1 MATTKLPKVSTKAK
15 KTIVAR
21 PSRSKSKQ
29 KPVKAEKPLTT
40 AQRLDAIGIDAICAH
55 VESGESLRSWSIAN
69 GLPNRSVNDWIE
81 ADAERAAHYARARD
95 ERADTVFDTL
105 DDVSAAAVNADS
117 AVQVAGLRLKSD
129 NIKWKLARMNAK
141 KYGDKLDITAAVTT
155 SSMTDEQL
163 MEKARVLSEK
173 IGLLPKV

>member
-1 MATTKLPKVSTKAK
+1 MPAKPK
-15 KTIVAR
+15 KTTTAR
-21 PSRSKSKQ
+21 PSRAKSKQ
-29 KPVKAEKPLTT
+29 VAEKVDKPLTT
-40 AQRLDAIGIDAICAH
+40 AQKLDAIGIDAICAH

-81 ADAERAAHYARARD
+81 ADADRTAQYARARE

-163 MEKARVLSEK
+163 MEKARALSEK